1 MSEENKIR
9 DAADAVK
16 GVVEAVPVYQDVV
29 QPAAKEVGT
38 ALQTVARTIHVA
50 LAPLAILV
58 WGYEQIREH
67 LEQTLTEKLKSVPPE
82 NINTPSPNVA
92 GPTVEAL
99 RFAAHEPNLREL
111 YVNLLAT
118 AMNTS
123 TSSEAHPA
131 FVEILRQMT
140 PDEARLLKHIYDWD
154 MIGTA
159 WPMISGVIYAVTNDK
174 AIPDAKAIHVYP
186 VKHFSLLFEGVNL
199 KFPELSPTY
208 IDNLCRLGLLEIF
221 KFDED
226 MATFQTAG
234 SHEELEN
241 HPQLKARLQK
251 DVEFIM
257 TEAQF
262 DREVVRLTGLGYQFC
277 RACIGASAI
286 SKSGA
291 VGAVVAVTSRGY
303 ELDMSRPFPS
313 KLRTN
318 LGSNKQRQ
326 RPPKAKAKDSKTGKK
341 GGKGE

>member
-16 GVVEAVPVYQDVV
+16 GIVEAVPVYQDVV

-50 LAPLAILV
+50 LAPLAILI

-67 LEQTLTEKLKSVPPE
+67 LEQTLAEKLKNVPPE

-92 GPTVEAL
+92 GPTMEAL

-123 TSSEAHPA
+123 ASSEAHPA
-131 FVEILRQMT
+131 FVEVLRQMT
-140 PDEARLLKHIYDWD
+140 PDEAQLLKHIYDWD
-154 MIGTA
+154 MMSTA
-159 WPMISGVIYAVTNDK
+159 WPMISGTIYAVT
-174 AIPDAKAIHVYP
+174 AAKAIHVYQ

-199 KFPELSPTY
+199 KFPELAPTH
-208 IDNLCRLGLLEIF
+208 IDNLRRLGLLEIL

-226 MATFQTAG
+226 MAIFQIAG
-234 SHEELEN
+234 SHEELES
-241 HPQLKARLQK
+241 HPQLKAYLQK
-251 DVEFIM
+251 NVKFSI
-257 TEAQF
+257 TEALF
-262 DREVVRLTGLGYQFC
+262 DREIVRLTGLGSQFC
-277 RACIGASAI
+277 RACIGTSAI
-286 SKSGA
+286 AKTGA
-291 VGAVVAVTSRGY
+291 VGKIVAVTSRGY
-303 ELDMSRPFPS
+303 ELDMDRPFPS

-318 LGSNKQRQ
+318 IGSNRQ
-326 RPPKAKAKDSKTGKK
+326 GRKPPKAKAKASKAGKK
-341 GGKGE
+341 GGKK